1 MTLRPAAMMKI
12 EELTALDAAG
22 FIAGCGETEAEYLD
36 RVSGI
41 RAAHADF
48 LDRLQTSGSAEAL
61 AGLTVKSEDAIP
73 AEFYDGPA
81 EITRNLYGF
90 EVRHVP
96 GFFLSRKVGLLW
108 GGCLIGDPDLN
119 FSLFLLRGTF
129 RNRKKWLFYSRD
141 ELLAHELCHSAR
153 QSLGEVTLEE
163 YFAYQT
169 SPSKLRRNLGNCFI
183 RDRDA
188 VLFVLPSLLLML
200 AELAHSFLFPDF
212 PAWIF
217 WILALIYPIYLL
229 IRNQVSLNLVKQ
241 AKKALGRCGTAEPL
255 AVLFRCTREELETVA
270 GFTSPDELRAFA
282 DARAQKEVRWL
293 IIRERFL
300 P

>member
-1 MTLRPAAMMKI
+1 MMEI

-22 FIAGCGETEAEYLD
+22 FIAGHGETEAEYLD

-48 LDRLQTSGSAEAL
+48 SERLHTSGSAEAL
-61 AGLTVKSEDAIP
+61 EGITVKSEDAIP
-73 AEFYDGPA
+73 GEFYDAPA
-81 EITRNLYGF
+81 EITRKLYGF

-119 FSLFLLRGTF
+119 FSLFLLRGNF
-129 RNRKKWLFYSRD
+129 RHRKKWLFYSRD

-153 QSLGEVTLEE
+153 QSLGEMTLEE
-163 YFAYQT
+163 FFAYQT
-169 SPSKLRRNLGNCFI
+169 SPSWLRRIFGNCFI

-188 VLFVLPSLLLML
+188 VLFVLPSLILLC
-200 AELAHSFLFPDF
+200 AELARGFLFPDF

-217 WILALIYPIYLL
+217 WILALVYPGFLL
-229 IRNQVSLNLVKQ
+229 IRNQISLNLVRR
-241 AKKALGRCGTAEPL
+241 AKKTLVRCGVREPF
-255 AVLFRCTREELETVA
+255 AVMFRCTREELKVIA
-270 GFTSPDELRAFA
+270 GLASPEELRAFA
-282 DARAQKEVRWL
+282 AAREEKEVRWR

-300 P
+300 S

>member
-1 MTLRPAAMMKI
+1 MKI

-48 LDRLQTSGSAEAL
+48 LDRLRASGTAEAL
-61 AGLTVKSEDAIP
+61 KGLTVKSEDAIP
-73 AEFYDGPA
+73 AEFYDTPG

-108 GGCLIGDPDLN
+108 GGCLIGDLDLN

-163 YFAYQT
+163 FFAYQT
-169 SPSKLRRNLGNCFI
+169 SPSALRRNLGNCFI

-188 VLFVLPSLLLML
+188 VLFVLPSVILLF
-200 AELAHSFLFPDF
+200 AELARSFLFPDF
-212 PAWIF
+212 PACIF
-217 WILALIYPIYLL
+217 WILALVYPIYLL
-229 IRNQVSLNLVKQ
+229 IRNQISLNLVKR
-241 AKKALGRCGTAEPL
+241 AKKALIRCGVREPF
-255 AVLFRCTREELETVA
+255 AVMFRCTRGELGILA
-270 GFTSPDELRAFA
+270 NFTTSEELRAFA
-282 DARAQKEVRWL
+282 DARAQTEVRWL

>member
-1 MTLRPAAMMKI
+1 MMEI

-48 LDRLQTSGSAEAL
+48 LDRLQASGAAEAL
-61 AGLTVKSEDAIP
+61 EGLTVRSEDAIP
-73 AEFYDGPA
+73 AEFYDAPA
-81 EITRNLYGF
+81 EMTQNLYGF

-108 GGCLIGDPDLN
+108 GGCLIGDPELN

-129 RNRKKWLFYSRD
+129 RNRKNWLFYSRD

-153 QSLGEVTLEE
+153 QSLGETTLEE
-163 YFAYQT
+163 FFAYQT
-169 SPSKLRRNLGNCFI
+169 SPSRLRRNFGNCFI

-188 VLFVLPSLLLML
+188 VLFVLPSLLLLL
-200 AELAHSFLFPDF
+200 AELARNFLFPAF
-212 PAWIF
+212 PAWMF
-217 WILALIYPIYLL
+217 WILALVYPVYLL
-229 IRNQVSLNLVKQ
+229 IRNQISLNLVKR
-241 AKKALGRCGTAEPL
+241 ANKALIRCGVQKPF
-255 AVLFRCTREELETVA
+255 AVMFRCTREELQIIA
-270 GFTSPDELRAFA
+270 GFASPDELHAFVQEREK
-282 DARAQKEVRWL
+282 DEVRWR

-300 P
+300 S

>member
-1 MTLRPAAMMKI
+1 MKI

-48 LDRLQTSGSAEAL
+48 SERLLSSGSAEAL
-61 AGLTVKSEDAIP
+61 DGITVKSEDAIP
-73 AEFYDGPA
+73 SEFYDAPA
-81 EITRNLYGF
+81 EVTRKLYGF

-108 GGCLIGDPDLN
+108 GGCLIGDPELN

-153 QSLGEVTLEE
+153 QSLGEATLEE
-163 YFAYQT
+163 FFAYQT
-169 SPSKLRRNLGNCFI
+169 SPSRLRRIFGNCFI
-183 RDRDA
+183 RDLDA
-188 VLFVLPSLLLML
+188 VLFVLPSLILLL
-200 AELAHSFLFPDF
+200 AELARGFLFPAF

-217 WILALIYPIYLL
+217 WILALLYPLYLL
-229 IRNQVSLNLVKQ
+229 IRNQISLNLVRRAQ
-241 AKKALGRCGTAEPL
+241 KALIRCGVRETF
-255 AVLFRCTREELETVA
+255 AVMFRCSREELEA
-270 GFTSPDELRAFA
+270 IAKFSAPEELRAFA
-282 DARAQKEVRWL
+282 AAREENEVRWR

>member
-1 MTLRPAAMMKI
+1 MEI

-48 LDRLQTSGSAEAL
+48 LGRLQASGSADAL
-61 AGLTVKSEDAIP
+61 EGLTVKSEDAIP
-73 AEFYDGPA
+73 AEFYDAPA
-81 EITRNLYGF
+81 EMTRKLYGF

-153 QSLGEVTLEE
+153 QSLGETTLEE
-163 YFAYQT
+163 FFAYQT
-169 SPSKLRRNLGNCFI
+169 SPSRLRRNLGNCFI

-188 VLFVLPSLLLML
+188 VLFVLPSLLLLL
-200 AELAHSFLFPDF
+200 AELARNFLFPAF

-217 WILALIYPIYLL
+217 WILALVYPIYLL
-229 IRNQVSLNLVKQ
+229 IRNQISLNLVKR
-241 AKKALGRCGTAEPL
+241 AKKALIRCGVQEPF
-255 AVLFRCTREELETVA
+255 AVMFRCTREELRTIA
-270 GFTSPDELRAFA
+270 GFISPDELRTFVEEREK
-282 DARAQKEVRWL
+282 DEVRWR

-300 P
+300 S

>member
-1 MTLRPAAMMKI
+1 MMKI

-41 RAAHADF
+41 RAAHTDF
-48 LDRLQTSGSAEAL
+48 SERLQSSGSAEAL
-61 AGLTVKSEDAIP
+61 EGITVKSEDAIP
-73 AEFYDGPA
+73 GEFYDAPA
-81 EITRNLYGF
+81 EITRKLYGF

-108 GGCLIGDPDLN
+108 GGCLIGDPELN

-153 QSLGEVTLEE
+153 QALGETTLEE

-169 SPSKLRRNLGNCFI
+169 SPSRLRRVFGNCFI

-188 VLFVLPSLLLML
+188 VLFVLPSLFLLC
-200 AELAHSFLFPDF
+200 AELARGILFPDF

-217 WILALIYPIYLL
+217 WILALVYPLYLL
-229 IRNQVSLNLVKQ
+229 ARNQISLNLVRR
-241 AKKALGRCGTAEPL
+241 AKKALVRCGVREPL
-255 AVLFRCTREELETVA
+255 ALMFRCSRGELEAIAKLSSAEELHAFAAAREE
-270 GFTSPDELRAFA
+270 R
-282 DARAQKEVRWL
+282 EVRWR

>member
-1 MTLRPAAMMKI
+1 MEI

-36 RVSGI
+36 RVSKI

-48 LDRLQTSGSAEAL
+48 LDRLQASGAAEAL
-61 AGLTVKSEDAIP
+61 EDLTVKSEDAIP
-73 AEFYDGPA
+73 AEFYDIPA
-81 EITRNLYGF
+81 EMTRLLYGF

-108 GGCLIGDPDLN
+108 GGCLIGDPELN

-153 QSLGEVTLEE
+153 QSLGEATLEE
-163 YFAYQT
+163 FFAYQT

-188 VLFVLPSLLLML
+188 VLFVLPSLLLLL
-200 AELAHSFLFPDF
+200 AELARSFLFPAF

-217 WILALIYPIYLL
+217 WI
-229 IRNQVSLNLVKQ
+229 
-241 AKKALGRCGTAEPL
+241 
-255 AVLFRCTREELETVA
+255 
-270 GFTSPDELRAFA
+270 
-282 DARAQKEVRWL
+282 
-293 IIRERFL
+293 
-300 P
+300 